1 MKILSSNQNSQDSVN
16 TIKKSYQLFE
26 QKYENLSNS
35 IRNAKDIEFNKIIES
50 VLNRPLIQASKPNVD
65 ENFKQS
71 FKYLLYIKSLSEFGL
86 HNHDGNFL
94 IPILLLIF
102 PQESLMEIYC
112 LLELIN
118 QEVFQRDFLH
128 ELNCKLNQWGA
139 SKTIPKSLSSRNFTA
154 SEFEG
159 LNYNW
164 ILEMI
169 LQFSDQL
176 PLSLS
181 APSTPILDQPRQWES
196 QHQQA
201 QQQQPESQ
209 EPQIPEE
216 EPSPA
221 CLQLISKLF
230 TLLIVY
236 SNSIKTKT
244 KNNLKVWESF
254 IIAIFVYYHLNW
266 NDYQELIKKNIPI
279 RLNNSHDS
287 RENLDCFVRK
297 WKDLFKK

>member
-1 MKILSSNQNSQDSVN
+1 
-16 TIKKSYQLFE
+16 
-26 QKYENLSNS
+26 
-35 IRNAKDIEFNKIIES
+35 
-50 VLNRPLIQASKPNVD
+50 
-65 ENFKQS
+65 
-71 FKYLLYIKSLSEFGL
+71 
-86 HNHDGNFL
+86 
-94 IPILLLIF
+94 
-102 PQESLMEIYC
+102 MEIYC

-254 IIAIFVYYHLNW
+254 IIAMFVYYHLNW
-266 NDYQELIKKNIPI
+266 NDYEELIKKNIPI

-297 WKDLFKK
+297 WKGLVKK